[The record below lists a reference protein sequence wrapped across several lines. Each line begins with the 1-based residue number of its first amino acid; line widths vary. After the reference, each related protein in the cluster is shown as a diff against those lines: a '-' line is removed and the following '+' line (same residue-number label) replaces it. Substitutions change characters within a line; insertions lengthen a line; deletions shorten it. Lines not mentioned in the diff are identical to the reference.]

1 MCFETFDNIINCIKD
16 RFNQTDYQAYVH
28 PQEIV
33 KVFKEEDWKDDLQIA
48 IQNCGVNE
56 FDVTSSKVQVL
67 FLPETAKF
75 CGLDSRMQ
83 LLGMIALFQKLDS
96 IRSNKTGKV
105 DFNNAS
111 PKLSVRDHFRFLKEL
126 NLSSLNNNK

>member
-83 LLGMIALFQKLDS
+83 LLGMIALFQKLD
-96 IRSNKTGKV
+96 IIKRMFVLEVKKPV
-105 DFNNAS
+105 
-111 PKLSVRDHFRFLKEL
+111 KLILIMPAPSCQ
-126 NLSSLNNNK
+126 